1 MTQICEAVYENGIFR
16 PVAPVAPNLTEGQ
29 HVRLVVETDMPDDI
43 LRLAAEVYDGLSE
56 QEVNDIEQIAL
67 DRSAFFTTPAH

>member
-29 HVRLVVETDMPDDI
+29 HVRLVVETDTPEEI
-43 LRLAAEVYDGLSE
+43 LRLAAQVYDGISE
-56 QEVNDIEQIAL
+56 QEVNEIEQIAF
-67 DRSAFFTTPAH
+67 DRSTFFIKPAP